1 MKLSIFLLVDGKN
14 IKKHDSKLIIVTVDF
29 LLEDSRNAKEEK
41 DWLYP
46 QQIIEAIKNC
56 YRLDDSSHTIYKFSK
71 L

>member
-29 LLEDSRNAKEEK
+29 LLEDSQNAKEEK
-41 DWLYP
+41 DWLYS
-46 QQIIEAIKNC
+46 QIIEGIKNC
-56 YRLDDSSHTIYKFSK
+56 YRLDDSYTIYKFSK